1 MKIPEQKTISL
12 IAWRK
17 FLVAVL
23 LPRHFLFYDLSFH
36 LPVQFVS
43 STLFQQLVQLSVPF
57 WLSTIILIKCFDLYP
72 LLKINPTVRKL
83 TNVFEFTRRPQN
95 LEPFFHVP
103 EYILDFQKEAHHSNT
118 VPYVTQVENIYGSD
132 FFANCYRNNNC
143 LHLKCTAWN
152 AVLFRN
158 TYAVYWPT
166 QCLSLEMNC

>member
-1 MKIPEQKTISL
+1 MRSEYRKLLYILIMKIPEQKTIFL

-103 EYILDFQKEAHHSNT
+103 EYILDFQKAGTPFQYSALRHTSRK
-118 VPYVTQVENIYGSD
+118 Y
-132 FFANCYRNNNC
+132 
-143 LHLKCTAWN
+143 LW
-152 AVLFRN
+152 FRLLRKLL
-158 TYAVYWPT
+158 PK
-166 QCLSLEMNC
+166 Q